1 MPIGWLNLS
10 PCRKSAPRSQLTI
23 IIEHVPILLVSI
35 ELEIGVS
42 LQQFFLLGLTG
53 DVILDI
59 LAHKTPII
67 AIIVSI
73 LGRSDLDVRILQA
86 RL

>member
-1 MPIGWLNLS
+1 M
-10 PCRKSAPRSQLTI
+10 
-23 IIEHVPILLVSI
+23 VSI
-35 ELEIGVS
+35 ELEIGIS
-42 LQQFFLLGLTG
+42 LQQFFLLGLTS

-59 LAHKTPII
+59 LAHKAPII

-73 LGRSDLDVRILQA
+73 LGRSDLNVRILQA